1 MISFNDWV
9 VSESDKQK
17 KSRCECTCKECKD
30 DKNCS
35 KCSCED
41 CKCKHCNCGN
51 K

>member
-1 MISFNDWV
+1 MITFNQWIV
-9 VSESDKQK
+9 NENSKHACT
-17 KSRCECTCKECKD
+17 CECKPCKEDKDCK
-30 DKNCS
+30 